1 MMFVFPSEERV
12 LTAAEYTALGYTEIG
27 SAPQPKADSVLKP
40 NITPAYRSN
49 TKEEYYI
56 DLGMGIVKIGY
67 TASTG
72 GFVAASRTTLG
83 YVTSLLS

>member
-1 MMFVFPSEERV
+1 MFVFPTEQRV
-12 LTAAEYTALGYTEIG
+12 LTPSEYTALGYTLIG
-27 SAPQPKADSVLKP
+27 SAPQTQADAELKP
-40 NITPAYRSN
+40 NIIPAYRSD
-49 TKEEYYI
+49 TKQEYYI

-72 GFVAASRTTLG
+72 GLAAASKTTLG

>member
-1 MMFVFPSEERV
+1 MMFVFPTEQRV
-12 LTAAEYTALGYTEIG
+12 LTGAEYTALGYTEIG
-27 SAPQPKADSVLKP
+27 TAPNAKADAELKP
-40 NITPAYRSN
+40 SIIPAYRSDS
-49 TKEEYYI
+49 KEDYYI

-72 GFVAASRTTLG
+72 GITAAGRTTLG